1 MLTLQDFR
9 FLTTILPL
17 PKEHKREK
25 EKKKKKSLSSRTHH
39 TQYKSFSV
47 LKPITNL
54 SAASLSPLSPNAP
67 SELNIL
73 GHDGDPLG
81 MDRAQVGVF
90 EETNQ
95 VGLSS
100 LLKSSHSR
108 ALEPQVGLEILSDF
122 TDQTLKWELPD
133 EELSALLVLSDL
145 TESHGSGPE
154 PVWLLHSAGGRSR
167 LTSCLGG
174 QLLARSFSSG
184 GLAGGLLGTSH

>member
-9 FLTTILPL
+9 FLTTILHL
-17 PKEHKREK
+17 PKEN
-25 EKKKKKSLSSRTHH
+25 KKAKGKKISFSSRTHH

-47 LKPITNL
+47 LKPITN
-54 SAASLSPLSPNAP
+54 LSPLSPNAP

-154 PVWLLHSAGGRSR
+154 SVWLLHSTGGRSR